1 MLSMLSLEAW
11 GLALCLWGMCLIRT
25 TTGLSPLMLLKIARK
40 MFSFCALARII
51 SKLVALL
58 ARFQLKLNSVRRLRL
73 LIPPLVS
80 RMPLI
85 AMLVGPL

>member
-40 MFSFCALARII
+40 MFSFCALARIT
-51 SKLVALL
+51 SKLVA
-58 ARFQLKLNSVRRLRL
+58 
-73 LIPPLVS
+73 
-80 RMPLI
+80 
-85 AMLVGPL
+85 